1 METAVQRVG
10 ALGFRRDFSGCSRP
24 QTRSDSPVREI
35 QRLSGDRTSENV
47 ELAVLQRYLCN
58 GELTHRPDLQSG
70 ILTTMRNLACDETT
84 ELTKAGRTR
93 AVSGV
98 VERTDLS
105 PRGKGEGGKKSQ
117 DGGKGVKT
125 AKPKECSCCATLQ
138 S

>member
-1 METAVQRVG
+1 MLQAP
-10 ALGFRRDFSGCSRP
+10 LPS
-24 QTRSDSPVREI
+24 TRTDSSVREI
-35 QRLSGDRTSENV
+35 RRLSGDRTSEDV

-58 GELTHRPDLQSG
+58 GKLAHQPDLQSRSP
-70 ILTTMRNLACDETT
+70 TMMCNLVCDETI
-84 ELTKAGRTR
+84 ELIKAGQTR

-117 DGGKGVKT
+117 DGVQRCQDGEAEEMLLLCDV
-125 AKPKECSCCATLQ
+125 Q